1 MLCYVS
7 LEVGGNNDV
16 YIIMRGLDSRTDRT
30 GQDRTGQAGVDRLA
44 SVQWYHG
51 THRVTAQH
59 AVSVNKVAANIQ
71 QSSQTPLHSLL
82 SVKISWSRTD

>member
-1 MLCYVS
+1 MMFILLC
-7 LEVGGNNDV
+7 VGWTVGQT
-16 YIIMRGLDSRTDRT
+16 GQT
-30 GQDRTGQAGVDRLA
+30 GQDRTGQAGVDRLV